1 MAGERIDD
9 IRLRLDDPSV
19 SHEIERKTGELTG
32 KSGNLDMQ
40 MDELRR
46 SIRATATNLDRTVD
60 AIETKFTLGQL
71 VRSLAGKAPKE
82 SSFLELFKTISDSPD
97 LDARK
102 LGLELLTFVK
112 ENPLPSVLAG
122 FGLGWIL
129 IGGKEGGI
137 AEHRTEAPAE
147 TAEAAQNEF
156 SEEAEAEVPE
166 SPDEDRHGSG
176 RESGRL
182 DGNFVLLG
190 AAALAVGSIAGFL
203 FCRHNHKS

>member
-19 SHEIERKTGELTG
+19 SHEIERKTEEQMG
-32 KSGNLDMQ
+32 KSGDIDVQ
-40 MDELRR
+40 MGELRR

-71 VRSLAGKAPKE
+71 VRGLAGKAQKE
-82 SSFLELFKTISDSPD
+82 SSFSELFKTISNSPD

-122 FGLGWIL
+122 LGLGWIL
-129 IGGKEGGI
+129 IGGKDGVI
-137 AEHRTEAPAE
+137 AEAPDE
-147 TAEAAQNEF
+147 TAGSAQNEP

-166 SPDEDRHGSG
+166 SPPADRHGSG
-176 RESGRL
+176 RKSGRL

-203 FCRHNHKS
+203 FCRHNDKS

>member
-19 SHEIERKTGELTG
+19 SHEIERKTEELTG
-32 KSGNLDMQ
+32 KSGDIDMQ
-40 MDELRR
+40 RDELWR

-60 AIETKFTLGQL
+60 AIETKFTLRQL
-71 VRSLAGKAPKE
+71 VRGLAGKAQKE
-82 SSFLELFKTISDSPD
+82 SSFSELFKTISDSPD

-129 IGGKEGGI
+129 IGGQDGGI
-137 AEHRTEAPAE
+137 AEHRAETKDE
-147 TAEAAQNEF
+147 TAEAARNEP
-156 SEEAEAEVPE
+156 SKEAEAEVPE
-166 SPDEDRHGSG
+166 SPAEDRHGYG

-203 FCRHNHKS
+203 FCRHNDKS